1 MSLPTAPTSTP
12 ARVQTVAPPL
22 GGPWLVLARG
32 GWATLAA
39 LLVAFF
45 LANLPVYFTQ
55 LRTVCLHSPCAR
67 WQLTPATAQ
76 TLRQFHLSPT
86 EYAVTSVAF
95 SMACASVWFA
105 VALVI
110 VWRQSRQWL
119 ALLSSVLLIDQCI
132 IQLNGS
138 LATPLEYST
147 SLWHTATL
155 FVGAL
160 GLVLYLLIFS
170 LFPTGRFIP
179 GWMRWSVVLLAL
191 AICWV
196 YVSIVPWSTASNAE
210 FVPNPLV
217 VGVGSAVLGSI
228 MAAQI
233 YRYRRVSTPVERQQ
247 TKWVVL
253 GVIEGPLVGIPYF
266 LLPLF
271 FPALNRPGSLYF
283 LLAKPAYNIL
293 WLFVPVCFGIAILR
307 YHLWEIDVLIRRTL
321 VYGTLSAIL
330 AVLYF
335 GVVVGLQALVGSV
348 NSTAASSPVIVVG
361 TTLLIAAL
369 FNPLRHRIQA
379 FIDQRF
385 YRHKYDA
392 AKTLAAFSATLRSEV
407 ELAQVR
413 EQLLAVVA
421 ATMQPAHASLWLRA
435 PPPQRGTPDAQPPTG
450 APRGS
455 RGPLGNVR
463 AV

>member
-1 MSLPTAPTSTP
+1 MSLSTAPTH

-55 LRTVCLHSPCAR
+55 LRTVCLHPLCAP
-67 WQLTPATAQ
+67 WQLTPPSARVLQ
-76 TLRQFHLSPT
+76 QIHLTPT
-86 EYAVTSVAF
+86 SYALVSLVF
-95 SMACASVWFA
+95 SLACVSVWFA

-119 ALLSSVLLIDQCI
+119 ALLTSLVLIGQCVT
-132 IQLNGS
+132 QMSGS
-138 LATPLEYST
+138 LLAPLEYSAPA
-147 SLWHTATL
+147 WHLATL
-155 FVGAL
+155 LVGML
-160 GLVLYLLIFS
+160 TFTLSLLFIS
-170 LFPTGRFIP
+170 LFPTGRFVP
-179 GWMRWSVVLLAL
+179 VWMRWVVAL
-191 AICWV
+191 APAFLWV
-196 YVSIVPWSTASNAE
+196 YAPSILPSSVPIELSLT
-210 FVPNPLV
+210 PLS
-217 VGVGSAVLGSI
+217 VGLFCGVFGTLMGG
-228 MAAQI
+228 QI

-253 GVIEGPLVGIPYF
+253 GLIEGPLVGSLYF
-266 LLPLF
+266 SLPVFL
-271 FPALNRPGSLYF
+271 PALNRPGSLYF
-283 LLAKPAYNIL
+283 LLAKLAYNIL
-293 WLFVPVCFGIAILR
+293 WLFVPLCFGIAILR
-307 YHLWEIDVLIRRTL
+307 YHLWDIDLLINRAL

-330 AVLYF
+330 AALYF

-348 NSTAASSPVIVVG
+348 NSTAAASPVIVVA
-361 TTLLIAAL
+361 TTLLIATL
-369 FNPLRHRIQA
+369 FNPLRHGIQA
-379 FIDQRF
+379 TIDRRF

-421 ATMQPAHASLWLRA
+421 ATMQPTHASLWLRA
-435 PPPQRGTPDAQPPTG
+435 PAPQRGTPDTQPPTG
-450 APRGS
+450 APLGS
-455 RGPLGNVR
+455 GGPSGNVR
-463 AV
+463 AL